1 MQRGE
6 PIAQS
11 AVNVIRFSFSFTSIF
26 SCICRMTMFVSG
38 SSNLPLTFVSE
49 IVRFV
54 IYIHVIFIGNGI
66 FAVSIFKS
74 GQVFNNFYLG
84 LVFIWVTFHVT
95 LFNFETYQFHDSPC
109 HFFATATTTDV
120 SAAAT
125 EIVKDFHNYAIKI
138 VIIIIIIKVIII
150 IIGRL
155 SLYIYRIEKK
165 E

>member
-125 EIVKDFHNYAIKI
+125 EIVKDFDFSYFCDSHENEGKYGFTRI
-138 VIIIIIIKVIII
+138 
-150 IIGRL
+150 
-155 SLYIYRIEKK
+155 YIRRYMQPVGLIS
-165 E
+165 